1 MKRKQQKQQD
11 AGIQFVN
18 TLNAIKRPMGN
29 TKFVATVKP
38 SNIGYTLIGL
48 ETEEE
53 ERPGFDDEINYL
65 G

>member
-1 MKRKQQKQQD
+1 
-11 AGIQFVN
+11 
-18 TLNAIKRPMGN
+18 MGN